1 MAHLQA
7 TESHKKIER
16 LNSAINKEKQLRAE
30 AEEML
35 RARQRIFDVYAL
47 RYESKFR
54 YSHRFRLLRGYNS
67 NL

>member
-16 LNSAINKEKQLRAE
+16 LNSALNKEKQMRID

-35 RARQRIFDVYAL
+35 RARQRIFDVYAF

-54 YSHRFRLLRGYNS
+54 FNS
-67 NL
+67 NF